1 MTTTQRAVLWKQI
14 YAALRSEILARTL
27 APGVKIPSEQ
37 ELVDKYSVSR
47 STIRQALLNLE
58 NEGLVRIEQGRGS
71 FVTDSIVRYA
81 ISPRTRYSENLLA
94 QGRIPRKRRLAESII
109 AASQRVADA
118 LQIPVGADVVRVH
131 QINYA
136 NDLPIGA
143 VVGYAPVALFPD
155 FLSVRSKLN
164 DMTKVYAHYGID
176 VYYRQATYITAR
188 LPTKEEAR
196 LLRQRRSIP
205 VLETRK
211 IDVDEAGRPLGYSE
225 NIWGSERVELVVPRY
240 EKPGGQ
246 GAAEPQS
253 MSAKA
258 PLRPIR
264 RPALSKRQ

>member
-1 MTTTQRAVLWKQI
+1 MTTTQRAVLWKQV
-14 YAALRSEILARTL
+14 YAALRSEILTQTL
-27 APGVKIPSEQ
+27 RPGVKIPSEQ
-37 ELVDKYSVSR
+37 ELVDKYAVSR
-47 STIRQALLNLE
+47 STVRQALLNLE

-71 FVTDSIVRYA
+71 FVTDSILRYA

-94 QGRIPRKRRLAESII
+94 QGRIPRKRRLAESIV
-109 AASQRVADA
+109 AAPQRVADA
-118 LQIPVGADVVRVH
+118 LQIAVGADVVRVH

-143 VVGYAPVALFPD
+143 VVGYVPLVLFPD
-155 FLSVRSKLN
+155 FLQVRRKLN

-176 VYYRQATYITAR
+176 VYYRHVTYITAR

-225 NIWGSERVELVVPRY
+225 NTWGSERVELVVPRY
-240 EKPGGQ
+240 ESSDDPSVAQAGGERQ
-246 GAAEPQS
+246 EP
-253 MSAKA
+253 ADRA
-258 PLRPIR
+258 R
-264 RPALSKRQ
+264 